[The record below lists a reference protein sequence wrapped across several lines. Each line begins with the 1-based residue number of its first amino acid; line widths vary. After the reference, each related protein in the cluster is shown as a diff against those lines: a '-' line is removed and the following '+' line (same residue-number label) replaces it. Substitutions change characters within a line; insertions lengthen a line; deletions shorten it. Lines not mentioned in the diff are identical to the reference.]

1 MKAKQSEK
9 EFQRMVVQLARL
21 LGWKCVYF
29 RPARVVRR
37 GVETYETPVGGDAA
51 GWPDLVL
58 ARVER
63 PAGGD
68 GVRGPGRLRIIFAE
82 LKSETGRV
90 DPLQR
95 EWAELLSHGQT
106 EVQYCLWRPSQ
117 WDSIQA
123 TLTGRSA

>member
-51 GWPDLVL
+51 GWPDLILCKVQNGKL
-58 ARVER
+58 CV
-63 PAGGD
+63 
-68 GVRGPGRLRIIFAE
+68 IFAE
-82 LKSETGRV
+82 LKSDKGRV

-95 EWAELLSHGQT
+95 EWAELLSHGHA
-106 EVQYCLWRPSQ
+106 EVQYFLWRPSQ

-123 TLTGRSA
+123 TLMGRAQG